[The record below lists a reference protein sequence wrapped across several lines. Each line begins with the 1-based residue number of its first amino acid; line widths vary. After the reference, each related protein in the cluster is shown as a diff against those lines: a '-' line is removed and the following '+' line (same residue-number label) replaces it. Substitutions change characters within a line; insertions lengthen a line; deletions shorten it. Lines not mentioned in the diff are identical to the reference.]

1 MTDREQLERLYHE
14 MYAAMIK
21 KDRETLMRIH
31 DESFVLVHM
40 TGMHQNRQVYIDC
53 IMNGVL
59 NYYSEQTESVTV
71 SVQGDTAR
79 MIGHSRVTAAV
90 FGGGRHT
97 WRLALELT
105 LKMTN
110 GTWKFTHAAASTY

>member
-105 LKMTN
+105 LKKTN